1 MNNAKLNVYKKVLQ
15 EVYEEFDGAKIK
27 DKIEEIYSNEKLSV
41 EKVTYLFM
49 NDCDNFKVKTSC
61 AKILQASFWVYRYYC
76 SLLFTTAE

>member
-15 EVYEEFDGAKIK
+15 EVYEEFDGAKIE

-61 AKILQASFWVYRYYC
+61 AKSLQASF
-76 SLLFTTAE
+76 

>member
-15 EVYEEFDGAKIK
+15 EVYEEFDGAKIE

-61 AKILQASFWVYRYYC
+61 VKILQASF
-76 SLLFTTAE
+76 

>member
-61 AKILQASFWVYRYYC
+61 VKILQASF
-76 SLLFTTAE
+76 

>member
-15 EVYEEFDGAKIK
+15 EVYEEFGGAKIE

-61 AKILQASFWVYRYYC
+61 VKSLQASF
-76 SLLFTTAE
+76 

>member
-61 AKILQASFWVYRYYC
+61 AKILQASF
-76 SLLFTTAE
+76 

>member
-15 EVYEEFDGAKIK
+15 EVYEEFDGAKIE

-61 AKILQASFWVYRYYC
+61 VKSLQASF
-76 SLLFTTAE
+76 

>member
-15 EVYEEFDGAKIK
+15 EVYEEFDGSKIE

-61 AKILQASFWVYRYYC
+61 VKHHFECIVTTLIFV
-76 SLLFTTAE
+76 FTTAA

>member
-15 EVYEEFDGAKIK
+15 EVYEEFDGSKIE
-27 DKIEEIYSNEKLSV
+27 DKIEEIYSNEKLSL

-61 AKILQASFWVYRYYC
+61 VKILQASF
-76 SLLFTTAE
+76 

>member
-15 EVYEEFDGAKIK
+15 KVYEEFDGA
-27 DKIEEIYSNEKLSV
+27 KIEEIYSNEKLSV

-61 AKILQASFWVYRYYC
+61 VKSLQASFWV
-76 SLLFTTAE
+76 